1 MQAIQLLSG
10 SIERRNEQT
19 CFSLCKKF
27 ILSIFNNRHC
37 VRMYIWNVA
46 NRYDWDAMLCVRKQE
61 VKLNRKGWR
70 FKWNRSH
77 VICTRELPLIRIHIR
92 IKLQKFNSDD
102 DFTPLASNGI
112 LASISECWKEASI
125 YVYIHIPNK
134 ELS

>member
-10 SIERRNEQT
+10 DQSNEGTSKRVFLCVKSLFYQSSIIGT
-19 CFSLCKKF
+19 AF
-27 ILSIFNNRHC
+27 
-37 VRMYIWNVA
+37 VWNVA